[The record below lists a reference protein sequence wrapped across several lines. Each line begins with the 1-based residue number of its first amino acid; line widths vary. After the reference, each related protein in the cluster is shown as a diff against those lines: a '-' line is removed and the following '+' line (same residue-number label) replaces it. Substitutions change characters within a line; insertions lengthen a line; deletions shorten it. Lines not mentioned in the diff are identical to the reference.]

1 MKRWRVA
8 LPAVLLALSALT
20 VAACGGGGESST
32 AAGSGSGGGG
42 GGGQMTFTTWGGALQ
57 EGQQKAFALPFQ
69 QQDNVKVNLAT
80 PVDYAKLKSMVQT
93 NNVVWDVVD
102 VESYISRRGCEEGW
116 LEKLDF
122 SVIKRDAFLASMPT
136 TACSVPTGSFPV
148 AMAYRTDKFPDAHP
162 QTWAEFFDTKRFP
175 GKRSFPKYAA
185 GSGVLEAAL
194 LADGVPKD
202 KLYPLDVDRALR
214 KLDSIKKDI
223 VWWTSGDQSEQLM
236 QSGEVTLCACWSTR
250 MYDLKVN
257 QDSPVAIE
265 WKDHVLGW
273 DDFVIPKGAP
283 NRAAAMRFIAYATQ
297 PASQIKLTETTPWG
311 PSTTEAAAKPSPA
324 TAAWVPTTPEHL
336 KLGVPIDYGW
346 WAKNATEMDT
356 KFAQWLLQ

>member
-1 MKRWRVA
+1 MRGGLAAGLVA
-8 LPAVLLALSALT
+8 LCAL
-20 VAACGGGGESST
+20 VAACGGSDEASTT
-32 AAGSGSGGGG
+32 AAGGDGAKSGGEI
-42 GGGQMTFTTWGGALQ
+42 TFTTWGGALQ
-57 EGQQKAFALPFQ
+57 EGQEKAFGIPFE
-69 QQDNVKVNLAT
+69 QQDGVKVNMAT

-102 VESYISRRGCEEGW
+102 VESYISRRGCDEGW

-122 SVIKRDAFLASMPT
+122 SVIKRDGFLASMPT
-136 TACSVPTGSFPV
+136 TECSVPTGSFPV
-148 AMAYRTDKFPDAHP
+148 AMAYRTDKFADGHP
-162 QTWAEFFDTKRFP
+162 TTWAEFFDTKRFP

-194 LADGVPKD
+194 LADGVAKD
-202 KLYPLDVDRALR
+202 QLYPLDAKRAFA
-214 KLDSIKKDI
+214 KLDTIKKDI

-257 QDSPVAIE
+257 QDAPVAIE
-265 WKDHVLGW
+265 WNDHVLGW
-273 DDFVIPKGAP
+273 DDFVIPKGAK
-283 NRAAAMRFIAYATQ
+283 NKDAAMKFIAYSTTPEAQ
-297 PASQIKLTETTPWG
+297 VKLTETTPWG
-311 PSTTEAAAKPSPA
+311 PSTTEAAAKPNPA
-324 TAAWVPTTPEHL
+324 TREWVPTTPEHV

-356 KFAQWLLQ
+356 QFAQWLLQ